1 MGMLLRGTFNT
12 RCYQLTVRDFPH
24 YSSIM
29 DAEIKLLEERV
40 GQLIELTQRLRHEN
54 RELRQHLAQAMS
66 DNKRLNEKV
75 DAAKARLERLLAH
88 LPEEE

>member
-1 MGMLLRGTFNT
+1 
-12 RCYQLTVRDFPH
+12 
-24 YSSIM
+24 M